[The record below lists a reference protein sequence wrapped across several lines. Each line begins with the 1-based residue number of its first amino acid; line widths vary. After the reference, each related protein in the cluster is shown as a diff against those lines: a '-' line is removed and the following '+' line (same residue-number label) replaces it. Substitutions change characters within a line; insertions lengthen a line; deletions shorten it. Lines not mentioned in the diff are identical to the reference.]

1 VAELLLES
9 GLMNLEAYEKE
20 QIEAIAKWKEEKP
33 SVVRTALGFVLYPI
47 SISIQ
52 SALPRSAIRRAI
64 EGTST
69 AAKWLADEGDIR
81 RKGEVAEIEALRTKD
96 LRLSD
101 QLAKE
106 IHRWAVGL
114 AAAEGAGSGFW
125 GILGLAVDI
134 PFVITFALRTIHKI
148 GLCYGYQ
155 VRDEKDR
162 DFVLTLLSAAGA
174 NTPKEKAEAVKILRA
189 VDIMIAKQT
198 IKTVYEKAVQR
209 QLSKEAV
216 LISLEKLS
224 GQLGINITERKI
236 LQTIPAIGAAVGGS
250 VNGWFLNDVA
260 WAAQRGF
267 QERWLIENERIPATG
282 VADVGAR

>member
-1 VAELLLES
+1 VS
-9 GLMNLEAYEKE
+9 
-20 QIEAIAKWKEEKP
+20 
-33 SVVRTALGFVLYPI
+33 
-47 SISIQ
+47 
-52 SALPRSAIRRAI
+52 
-64 EGTST
+64 
-69 AAKWLADEGDIR
+69 
-81 RKGEVAEIEALRTKD
+81 EIEELKTKD

-106 IHRWAVGL
+106 IHRWAVAL
-114 AAAEGAGSGFW
+114 AAAEGAGSGVWGFW
-125 GILGLAVDI
+125 GLAVDI
-134 PFVITFALRTIHKI
+134 PFIITFALRTIHKI

-155 VRDEKDR
+155 VKDEKDR

-198 IKTVYEKAVQR
+198 VKTVYEKAVQR

-250 VNGWFLNDVA
+250 VNG
-260 WAAQRGF
+260 GS
-267 QERWLIENERIPATG
+267 
-282 VADVGAR
+282 